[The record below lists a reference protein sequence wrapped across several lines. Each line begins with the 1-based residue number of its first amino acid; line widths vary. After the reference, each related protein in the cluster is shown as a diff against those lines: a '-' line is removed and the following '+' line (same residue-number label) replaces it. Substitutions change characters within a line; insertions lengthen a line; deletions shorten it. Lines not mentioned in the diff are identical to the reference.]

1 MNWKGT
7 AIMKFNTL
15 IPELSVS
22 NLHVSKEFYLGV
34 IGFELEY
41 ERKED
46 RFAFI
51 SLNGAQMMIEER
63 NGHWETGELV
73 HPYGR
78 GINFQI
84 AVTNIEALFSRIQ
97 KHNVPLFRDMMVNTY
112 SGYTQKEFIL
122 QDPDGYL
129 LRFSENC

>member
-1 MNWKGT
+1 
-7 AIMKFNTL
+7 MKFNTL

-22 NLHVSKEFYLGV
+22 NIHASKEFYLGV
-34 IGFELEY
+34 IGFQLEY
-41 ERKED
+41 EREGD

-51 SLNGAQMMIEER
+51 SLDGAQMMIEEC

-84 AVTNIEALFSRIQ
+84 SVTNIEALFSRIQ

-112 SGYTQKEFIL
+112 SGYTKREFIL

-129 LRFSENC
+129 LRFSEDC